1 LPQYRRLGLIFRIN
15 REKNRP
21 GIASLEMARS
31 RACAGWCLPPP
42 VAIPGLTDG
51 NATPSDATALFPQM
65 ANFEG
70 RSLHCRRGG
79 RDVFAEL
86 SFALPAGG
94 ALLLTGPNG
103 SGKSSLLR
111 LMAGLL
117 KPAAGALLWGG
128 VPIAEEPET
137 HAARLHYL
145 GHLDAVKP
153 VLTVTENLRFWAD
166 LRGGAVALE
175 AALESFALTELAAVP
190 GRLLSA
196 GQRRR
201 VALAR
206 LVAVPADLWLLDE
219 PSVGLDHASVGRLAA
234 AIASHRAGGGRVV
247 VATHTALD
255 LAEPMR
261 LSLDS
266 LAPPPLPEMVW

>member
-1 LPQYRRLGLIFRIN
+1 
-15 REKNRP
+15 
-21 GIASLEMARS
+21 
-31 RACAGWCLPPP
+31 
-42 VAIPGLTDG
+42 
-51 NATPSDATALFPQM
+51 M

-70 RSLHCRRGG
+70 RSLQCRRGG
-79 RDVFAEL
+79 RDVFADL
-86 SFALPAGG
+86 AFALPSGG

-117 KPAAGALLWGG
+117 KPAGGELLWDGKS
-128 VPIAEEPET
+128 IAEAPEE

-153 VLTVTENLRFWAD
+153 VLSVVENLSFWAD
-166 LRGGAVALE
+166 LRGTPAAAATLDDAL
-175 AALESFALTELAAVP
+175 AHFALTELAAVP

-201 VALAR
+201 LALAR
-206 LVAVPADLWLLDE
+206 LIASPADLWLLDE
-219 PSVGLDHASVGRLAA
+219 PSVGLDHASVGRLST
-234 AIASHRAGGGRVV
+234 AIADHRAAGGRVV

-255 LAEPMR
+255 LPGALP
-261 LSLDS
+261 LSLDA

>member
-1 LPQYRRLGLIFRIN
+1 
-15 REKNRP
+15 
-21 GIASLEMARS
+21 
-31 RACAGWCLPPP
+31 
-42 VAIPGLTDG
+42 
-51 NATPSDATALFPQM
+51 M

-70 RSLHCRRGG
+70 RTLQCRRGG
-79 RDVFAEL
+79 RDVFAGL
-86 SFALPAGG
+86 SFSLPAGG

-117 KPAAGALLWGG
+117 KPAAGELLWDGK
-128 VPIAEEPET
+128 PIAEAPEE

-153 VLTVTENLRFWAD
+153 VLSVAENLRFWAD
-166 LRGGAVALE
+166 LHGRKVALE
-175 AALESFALTELAAVP
+175 AALERFALTELAAVP

-201 VALAR
+201 LALAR
-206 LVAVPADLWLLDE
+206 LVAAPADLWLLDE
-219 PSVGLDHASVGRLAA
+219 PSVGLDHASVERLAG
-234 AIASHRAGGGRVV
+234 AIADHRADGGSVV
-247 VATHTALD
+247 VATHTALHLSD
-255 LAEPMR
+255 PIR
-261 LSLDS
+261 LSMDS

>member
-1 LPQYRRLGLIFRIN
+1 
-15 REKNRP
+15 
-21 GIASLEMARS
+21 MA
-31 RACAGWCLPPP
+31 
-42 VAIPGLTDG
+42 D
-51 NATPSDATALFPQM
+51 
-65 ANFEG
+65 FEG

-79 RDVFAEL
+79 RDVFAGL
-86 SFALPAGG
+86 SFSLPPGG
-94 ALLLTGPNG
+94 ALLLTGANG

-117 KPAAGALLWGG
+117 KPVAGELLWEGRNL
-128 VPIAEEPET
+128 AEAPEE

-153 VLTVTENLRFWAD
+153 VLSVAENLRFWAG
-166 LRGGAVALE
+166 LRDGAPAVETALE
-175 AALESFALTELAAVP
+175 RFALTDLAGLP

-201 VALAR
+201 LALAR
-206 LVAVPADLWLLDE
+206 LLASPATLWLLDE
-219 PSVGLDHASVGRLAA
+219 PSVGLDHASAGLLAA
-234 AIASHRAGGGRVV
+234 AIADHRAAGGRVV
-247 VATHTALD
+247 VATHTALELRD
-255 LAEPMR
+255 PQH

>member
-1 LPQYRRLGLIFRIN
+1 
-15 REKNRP
+15 
-21 GIASLEMARS
+21 
-31 RACAGWCLPPP
+31 
-42 VAIPGLTDG
+42 
-51 NATPSDATALFPQM
+51 M
-65 ANFEG
+65 ANFQG
-70 RSLHCRRGG
+70 RSLLCRRGG
-79 RDVFAEL
+79 RDVFAGL
-86 SFALPAGG
+86 SFELPPGG

-117 KPAAGALLWGG
+117 KPAGGQLLWEDR
-128 VPIAEEPET
+128 PIAEAPEA

-153 VLTVTENLRFWAD
+153 VLSVAENLRFWAALRD
-166 LRGGAVALE
+166 RGGAEIGAALE
-175 AALESFALTELAAVP
+175 AFALGELAAVP

-201 VALAR
+201 LALAR
-206 LVAVPADLWLLDE
+206 LLAAPAELWLLDE

-234 AIASHRAGGGRVV
+234 AIARHRAGGGRVV

-255 LAEPMR
+255 LADPQR

>member
-1 LPQYRRLGLIFRIN
+1 MTI
-15 REKNRP
+15 
-21 GIASLEMARS
+21 
-31 RACAGWCLPPP
+31 
-42 VAIPGLTDG
+42 
-51 NATPSDATALFPQM
+51 
-65 ANFEG
+65 FEG
-70 RSLHCRRGG
+70 QSLQCRRGG
-79 RDVFAEL
+79 RDVFAGL
-86 SFALPAGG
+86 SFAVPAGG

-117 KPAAGALLWGG
+117 KPAAGALLWDGR
-128 VPIAEEPET
+128 PIAEDAEA
-137 HAARLHYL
+137 HARRLHYL

-153 VLTVTENLRFWAD
+153 VLSVAENLRFWAD
-166 LRGGAVALE
+166 LRGGGLALD
-175 AALESFALTELAAVP
+175 AALAAFALTDLAAVP

-201 VALAR
+201 LALAR
-206 LVAVPADLWLLDE
+206 LVAAPAELWLLDE

-234 AIASHRAGGGRVV
+234 AIADHRAGGGRVV

-255 LAEPMR
+255 LGDPIR
-261 LSLDS
+261 LSLDA

>member
-1 LPQYRRLGLIFRIN
+1 
-15 REKNRP
+15 
-21 GIASLEMARS
+21 
-31 RACAGWCLPPP
+31 
-42 VAIPGLTDG
+42 
-51 NATPSDATALFPQM
+51 M

-86 SFALPAGG
+86 SFALPPGG

-117 KPAAGALLWGG
+117 KPAGGELLWDGQ
-128 VPIAEEPET
+128 PIAEAPEE

-153 VLTVTENLRFWAD
+153 VLSVAENLSFWAD
-166 LRGGAVALE
+166 LRGTAPALD
-175 AALESFALTELAAVP
+175 AALERFALTELAAVP

-201 VALAR
+201 LALAR
-206 LVAVPADLWLLDE
+206 LIAAPADLWLLDE
-219 PSVGLDHASVGRLAA
+219 PSVGLDHASVARLAEALA
-234 AIASHRAGGGRVV
+234 AHRAAGGRVV
-247 VATHTALD
+247 VATHTALQ
-255 LAEPMR
+255 LANPVH
-261 LSLDS
+261 LSMDS

>member
-1 LPQYRRLGLIFRIN
+1 
-15 REKNRP
+15 
-21 GIASLEMARS
+21 
-31 RACAGWCLPPP
+31 
-42 VAIPGLTDG
+42 
-51 NATPSDATALFPQM
+51 M

-70 RSLHCRRGG
+70 RSLLCRRGG
-79 RDVFAEL
+79 RDVFAGL
-86 SFALPAGG
+86 SFDLPPGG

-117 KPAAGALLWGG
+117 KPAGGELLWDGK
-128 VPIAEEPET
+128 PIAEAPEA

-145 GHLDAVKP
+145 GHLYAVKP
-153 VLTVTENLRFWAD
+153 VLSVAENLGFWAA
-166 LRGGAVALE
+166 LRGRDAGRAE
-175 AALESFALTELAAVP
+175 AALQAFALTDLAAVP

-201 VALAR
+201 LALAR
-206 LVAVPADLWLLDE
+206 LVAVPAELWLLDE

-234 AIASHRAGGGRVV
+234 AIAAHRAGGGRVV

-255 LAEPMR
+255 LAAPQR

>member
-1 LPQYRRLGLIFRIN
+1 
-15 REKNRP
+15 
-21 GIASLEMARS
+21 
-31 RACAGWCLPPP
+31 
-42 VAIPGLTDG
+42 
-51 NATPSDATALFPQM
+51 M

-70 RSLHCRRGG
+70 RSLQCRRGG
-79 RDVFAEL
+79 RDVFAGL
-86 SFALPAGG
+86 SFVLPPGG

-117 KPAAGALLWGG
+117 RPAEGELLWDGH
-128 VPIAEEPET
+128 PIAEAPEA

-153 VLTVTENLRFWAD
+153 VLSVTENLRFWAE
-166 LRGGAVALE
+166 LRGTGTALAPALE
-175 AALESFALTELAAVP
+175 RFALGELAAVP

-201 VALAR
+201 LALAR
-206 LVAVPADLWLLDE
+206 LVAAPAELWLLDE
-219 PSVGLDHASVGRLAA
+219 PSVGLDHASAGRLAA
-234 AIASHRAGGGRVV
+234 AIADHRAGGGRVV

-255 LAEPMR
+255 LADPLH
-261 LSLDS
+261 LSLDA
-266 LAPPPLPEMVW
+266 LTPPPLPEMVW

>member
-1 LPQYRRLGLIFRIN
+1 
-15 REKNRP
+15 
-21 GIASLEMARS
+21 
-31 RACAGWCLPPP
+31 
-42 VAIPGLTDG
+42 
-51 NATPSDATALFPQM
+51 M

-86 SFALPAGG
+86 SFALPPGG

-117 KPAAGALLWGG
+117 KPAGGALLWGDTS
-128 VPIAEEPET
+128 IAEAPEE

-153 VLTVTENLRFWAD
+153 VLSVTENLRFWAA
-166 LRGGAVALE
+166 LRGIPKAHGKARGTALDDALE
-175 AALESFALTELAAVP
+175 RFALTELAAVP

-201 VALAR
+201 LALAR
-206 LVAVPADLWLLDE
+206 LVAAPADLWLLDE
-219 PSVGLDHASVGRLAA
+219 PSVGLDHASVERLAA
-234 AIASHRAGGGRVV
+234 AIAAHRAGGGRVV
-247 VATHTALD
+247 VATHTALH
-255 LAEPMR
+255 LAEPLH
-261 LSLDS
+261 LSMDS

>member
-1 LPQYRRLGLIFRIN
+1 
-15 REKNRP
+15 
-21 GIASLEMARS
+21 MA
-31 RACAGWCLPPP
+31 L
-42 VAIPGLTDG
+42 
-51 NATPSDATALFPQM
+51 
-65 ANFEG
+65 FEG

-79 RDVFAEL
+79 RDVFADL
-86 SFALPAGG
+86 SFTLAPGG

-117 KPAAGALLWGG
+117 RPADGALLWDGAD
-128 VPIAEEPET
+128 IAEAPED
-137 HAARLHYL
+137 HARRLHYL

-153 VLTVTENLRFWAD
+153 VLSVTENLGFWAD
-166 LRGGAVALE
+166 LRGGTAKSKKAALA
-175 AALESFALTELAAVP
+175 AALERFALTDLAEVP

-201 VALAR
+201 LALAR
-206 LVAVPADLWLLDE
+206 LIASPAELWLLDE
-219 PSVGLDHASVGRLAA
+219 PSVGLDHASVGRLAT
-234 AIASHRAGGGRVV
+234 AIAEHRAGGGRVV

-255 LAEPMR
+255 LEAPQP
-261 LSLDS
+261 LSLAS

>member
-1 LPQYRRLGLIFRIN
+1 
-15 REKNRP
+15 
-21 GIASLEMARS
+21 
-31 RACAGWCLPPP
+31 
-42 VAIPGLTDG
+42 
-51 NATPSDATALFPQM
+51 LFPARGGRRAHSDEAIRSM
-65 ANFEG
+65 ADFEG
-70 RSLHCRRGG
+70 RSLRCRRGG
-79 RDVFAEL
+79 RDVFAGL
-86 SFALPAGG
+86 SFALPPGG

-117 KPAAGALLWGG
+117 RPADGALLWEDR
-128 VPIAEEPET
+128 PIAEAPEA

-153 VLTVTENLRFWAD
+153 VLSVAENLRFWAA
-166 LRGGAVALE
+166 LRGGGAAIDRALD
-175 AALESFALTELAAVP
+175 SFALCDLAAVP

-201 VALAR
+201 LALAR
-206 LVAVPADLWLLDE
+206 LVAAPAELWLLDE

-234 AIASHRAGGGRVV
+234 AIAEHRAGGGRVV

-255 LAEPMR
+255 LGDPQR
-261 LSLDS
+261 LSLDA
-266 LAPPPLPEMVW
+266 LAPPPFPEMVW

>member
-1 LPQYRRLGLIFRIN
+1 
-15 REKNRP
+15 
-21 GIASLEMARS
+21 
-31 RACAGWCLPPP
+31 
-42 VAIPGLTDG
+42 
-51 NATPSDATALFPQM
+51 M

-79 RDVFAEL
+79 RDVFADL
-86 SFALPAGG
+86 SFALPPGG

-117 KPAAGALLWGG
+117 KPAGGALLWGG
-128 VPIAEEPET
+128 TSIAEAPEE

-153 VLTVTENLRFWAD
+153 VLSVTENLRFWAA
-166 LRGGAVALE
+166 LRGAAKARRAALDDALE
-175 AALESFALTELAAVP
+175 RFALTELAAVP

-201 VALAR
+201 LALAR
-206 LVAVPADLWLLDE
+206 LVAAPADLWLLDE
-219 PSVGLDHASVGRLAA
+219 PSVGLDHASVERLAA
-234 AIASHRAGGGRVV
+234 AIAAQRAGGGRVV

-255 LAEPMR
+255 LAEPLR
-261 LSLDS
+261 LSMDS